1 MKMMNVKLDTILANQ
16 DMMNR
21 KLDAIR
27 LDQIKFTKFKQGDI
41 DKITRHYSSLENN
54 IKWLGDSSLAGYANQ
69 KRSYDR
75 NILELYNKVQGMQ
88 TTEFST
94 EKVREYVLTVR
105 NYKEAGGY
113 QKAGD
118 LLEQL
123 ITVRFQ
129 LYAIQMA
136 AA

>member
-16 DMMNR
+16 DMMNQ

-27 LDQIKFTKFKQGDI
+27 LEQIKFTKFKQGDI
-41 DKITRHYSSLENN
+41 DKITRHYSSLVNN

-69 KRSYDR
+69 KRIYDR
-75 NILELYNKVQGMQ
+75 NILELSNKVQGMQ

-94 EKVREYVLTVR
+94 EMVREYVLTVLY
-105 NYKEAGGY
+105 YKGVGGY
-113 QKAGD
+113 QKAGE

>member
-16 DMMNR
+16 DMMNQ

-27 LDQIKFTKFKQGDI
+27 LEQIKFTKFKQGDI
-41 DKITRHYSSLENN
+41 DKITRHYSSLVNN

-69 KRSYDR
+69 KRIYDR
-75 NILELYNKVQGMQ
+75 NILELSIKVQGMQ

-94 EKVREYVLTVR
+94 ETVREYVLTVLY
-105 NYKEAGGY
+105 YKGVGGY
-113 QKAGD
+113 QKAGE